1 MADSLHSQLLDPTTQ
16 SAALS
21 ALRKRDDAEA
31 VLIAA
36 AREAKPQALKKL
48 ISALQKRGSIDG
60 LHVVLL
66 RYNPKDLYGF
76 FYGGLVI
83 DALAKMGEAGVIPL
97 ARYAQEPP
105 SPAGFPQRVLSF
117 RRSVT
122 QMYALKALSKM
133 GPLLKPTL
141 PVLLS
146 LRGIPHGNSRCYLPR
161 AIAAACD
168 DPNILLDCLKHA
180 LRSDTDKNV
189 RISTIHALSSYGEAG
204 EAGLLEALSDPE
216 PRARL
221 CVLQYLVLID
231 KPAIRARL
239 TEASKSDRS
248 KKVRD
253 AARQALCG

>member
-1 MADSLHSQLLDPTTQ
+1 
-16 SAALS
+16 
-21 ALRKRDDAEA
+21 
-31 VLIAA
+31 
-36 AREAKPQALKKL
+36 
-48 ISALQKRGSIDG
+48 
-60 LHVVLL
+60 
-66 RYNPKDLYGF
+66 
-76 FYGGLVI
+76 
-83 DALAKMGEAGVIPL
+83 GVIPL

-168 DPNILLDCLKHA
+168 DPNILLDCLKQFAKDHYQPVRADGLHYLGPCGHPDAIPILLNA